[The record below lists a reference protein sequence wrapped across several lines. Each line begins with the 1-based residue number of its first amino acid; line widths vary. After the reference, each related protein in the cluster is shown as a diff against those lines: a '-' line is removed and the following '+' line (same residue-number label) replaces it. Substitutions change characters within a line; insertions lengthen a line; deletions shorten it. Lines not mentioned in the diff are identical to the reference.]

1 MFEEPFGS
9 FPITSLLDQDIED
22 NTVLIHGTP
31 KVMLNAL
38 DLDKYLVEI
47 PLVARPGTT
56 VAQTIGNALSE
67 FMAPSPHRLV

>member
-56 VAQTIGNALSE
+56 AAQTIGNALSE